1 MPNFRD
7 HVNRAVEWLTAP
19 PGESKAEPTAP
30 MGPLE
35 LKASDALRAA
45 YFSRVGIEQYPPR
58 EYRALIA
65 KYRTNPIVRRATKL
79 CSEAVAAITPVIKV
93 EGKEDDRVAQIIF
106 RYLRRPNPS
115 QARFEFV
122 RDLAAFEKL
131 SGNGWIEAARGA
143 VGGYIEFYALRPERM
158 RIIPGANGFPE
169 RYVYDPGTGAK
180 KAWNADLESGQFS
193 RLLHIRDFSADS
205 DFYGAGALEAA
216 EAALD
221 VYESAETFARAM
233 FKNGV
238 TPSGALVWNPSVP
251 AGQSPP
257 QLTAEQRRDLQE
269 LLDKKFSGAKNAGK
283 PMILGGGLT
292 WQQFAMSLVD
302 LQAEE
307 IRNQAAR
314 QIANAFG
321 VPPMLLGIPGDNT
334 FANFQEASRAFYR
347 NTVIPDTKRL
357 FGALAAWLSKLT
369 RIDNLE
375 IDFDEDELWA
385 LADELTQRSARI
397 EGSSVLSLEEKR
409 EALGWDRLPPAG
421 DTLLMPA
428 GLATL
433 DDILNADLLQPPALP
448 APGDKPPP
456 DEDR

>member
-19 PGESKAEPTAP
+19 ASESKAQASSP

-35 LKASDALRAA
+35 LKASDALRATF
-45 YFSRVGIEQYPPR
+45 FSRVGIEQYPPR
-58 EYRALIA
+58 EYRGLIA

-79 CSEAVAAITPVIKV
+79 CSEAVASITPVVKV
-93 EGKEDDRVAQIIF
+93 DGQEDDRVAQIIF
-106 RYLRRPNPS
+106 KYLRRPNPT
-115 QARFEFV
+115 QDRFCFV

-131 SGNGWIEAARGA
+131 SGNGWVEAARGMSP
-143 VGGYIEFYALRPERM
+143 GYIEFYALRPERM
-158 RIIPGANGFPE
+158 RVIPGANGFPAQ
-169 RYVYDPGTGAK
+169 YVYDPGTGAK
-180 KAWNADLESGQFS
+180 KAWNADFENGQFS
-193 RLLHIRDFSADS
+193 RLLHIRDFSADN

-216 EAALD
+216 EGPLD

-238 TPSGALVWNPSVP
+238 TPSGALVWNPQVP

-257 QLTAEQRRDLQE
+257 QLSAEQRRDLQE
-269 LLDKKFSGAKNAGK
+269 LLDKKFSGGKNAGK
-283 PMILGGGLT
+283 PMILGGGLS

-307 IRNQAAR
+307 IRNQASR

-334 FANFQEASRAFYR
+334 YANFQEASRAFYR
-347 NTVIPDTKRL
+347 NTVIPDTIRL
-357 FGALAAWLSKLT
+357 FGSLAHWFGKLT
-369 RIDNLE
+369 RIENLE
-375 IDFDEDELWA
+375 IEFDEDELWA
-385 LADELTQRSARI
+385 LADELSQRSARI
-397 EGSSVLSLEEKR
+397 EGSQVLTLEEKR

-433 DDILNADLLQPPALP
+433 DDILNADLMAPPALP
-448 APGDKPPP
+448 PP
-456 DEDR
+456 DTSAADDKKP